1 MPERRD
7 GQTTVTAL
15 LPPLLGLARRVR
27 DLVQR
32 EDPGAQRAA
41 LGLRALNAFALAGMA
56 ALLIEHG
63 SGTPVSLIMPPV
75 AAVLAVQA
83 IIFETGATRLEA
95 ARQITLIIA
104 AGIASLG
111 TATLLVAAF
120 RGLLPVPVGELLL
133 VPASFLMMW
142 LRRYGP
148 LGQGAG
154 IVVFVAAIFAVP
166 YTPTL
171 ASLPWI
177 GLAGLV
183 AVWAA
188 VAIRLCS
195 GVPETDIAL
204 LARAR
209 ILREQIAF
217 LLRGCRMALHAA
229 EADELAR
236 AAARRGAI
244 RTAWAELRAAV
255 EGELAPGHPSQKRL
269 EAAVLRLYVLNQ
281 ATVSVAEALAAL
293 APSLHRLGL
302 RDRARLS
309 RALGRIE
316 RLALA
321 GPQPAPELLATTAA
335 AQAELKA
342 LVVARRELDVLA
354 RYALLRIAFATER
367 VVRSLREGLDPTR
380 AAPAAPT
387 PAAPGAAGLAPTTRM
402 GVQAAV
408 ASAALVALDA
418 VFHFG
423 KGYWAIL
430 SAALVVAN
438 SFGDT
443 WRRAVQRGLG
453 TAVGVIAGL
462 AIGPLTG
469 HAPSVML
476 PAAGLAIAL
485 AVITVKARYGLAMAL
500 VSFVFVIAL
509 EIFLQ
514 PPLEVLMA
522 RIWETLLGAA
532 CGILASAFV
541 LPLRLTAQLTDTAR
555 GILAR
560 ARAEVSTALAA
571 ARGGEGSAAPRLGT
585 ALLAAWGA
593 EKARFRN
600 LGAETLL
607 RPGGGPARP
616 FLVAQLDAVVEQ
628 AALLEDAVT
637 ALKRPADE
645 GFAAVAA
652 ELAARADAAFAAALA
667 RLDGRLAPASPG
679 TDDLLPLIAN
689 ALPFEELAPS
699 ADITGFEAKA
709 LVCYH
714 ARKLVQIL
722 GDLAENLDPP
732 RRPVL
737 EVGAG
742 ANEL

>member
-1 MPERRD
+1 
-7 GQTTVTAL
+7 
-15 LPPLLGLARRVR
+15 
-27 DLVQR
+27 
-32 EDPGAQRAA
+32 
-41 LGLRALNAFALAGMA
+41 
-56 ALLIEHG
+56 
-63 SGTPVSLIMPPV
+63 
-75 AAVLAVQA
+75 
-83 IIFETGATRLEA
+83 
-95 ARQITLIIA
+95 
-104 AGIASLG
+104 
-111 TATLLVAAF
+111 
-120 RGLLPVPVGELLL
+120 
-133 VPASFLMMW
+133 
-142 LRRYGP
+142 
-148 LGQGAG
+148 
-154 IVVFVAAIFAVP
+154 
-166 YTPTL
+166 
-171 ASLPWI
+171 
-177 GLAGLV
+177 
-183 AVWAA
+183 
-188 VAIRLCS
+188 
-195 GVPETDIAL
+195 
-204 LARAR
+204 
-209 ILREQIAF
+209 
-217 LLRGCRMALHAA
+217 
-229 EADELAR
+229 
-236 AAARRGAI
+236 
-244 RTAWAELRAAV
+244 
-255 EGELAPGHPSQKRL
+255 
-269 EAAVLRLYVLNQ
+269 
-281 ATVSVAEALAAL
+281 
-293 APSLHRLGL
+293 
-302 RDRARLS
+302 
-309 RALGRIE
+309 
-316 RLALA
+316 
-321 GPQPAPELLATTAA
+321 
-335 AQAELKA
+335 
-342 LVVARRELDVLA
+342 
-354 RYALLRIAFATER
+354 
-367 VVRSLREGLDPTR
+367 
-380 AAPAAPT
+380 
-387 PAAPGAAGLAPTTRM
+387 M

-443 WRRAVQRGLG
+443 WRRAIQRGLG

-500 VSFVFVIAL
+500 VSFVLVIAL

-637 ALKRPADE
+637 ALKRPADG